1 MWTKVNLPLHMGDCR
16 LYGNWCRASKKKS
29 RLPCDLVIP
38 LLDISPKNSK
48 TTYYR
53 DSCTAPTCL
62 FFIKNMLF
70 ENALSV
76 LSLICNYIISMY
88 VSVVADAEWE
98 SFNTLPYS
106 YV

>member
-1 MWTKVNLPLHMGDCR
+1 MEIGVELLK
-16 LYGNWCRASKKKS
+16 KKKS
-29 RLPCDLVIP
+29 SSVWSSYTTPGYF
-38 LLDISPKNSK
+38 PKELQDNILQRFLHS
-48 TTYYR
+48 
-53 DSCTAPTCL
+53 SHMP

>member
-1 MWTKVNLPLHMGDCR
+1 MEIGVELL
-16 LYGNWCRASKKKS
+16 KKKS